1 MKVPFFLFF
10 FSVQILTAQSIPWS
24 EKFDN
29 QSVPSYFEG
38 NISRFTILNN
48 RLYLNHISPD
58 PQNESQ
64 IMRYAPIKYG
74 EPLLWELNVSLDFT
88 PSPQNNLKIYLASS
102 HPNLKN
108 AEYAWFLQ
116 VGGETGDQDKLSLFR
131 QKNNQR
137 TLLAESKPG
146 ILGDKAFNIS
156 FRVQLDEKG

>member
-1 MKVPFFLFF
+1 MKVPSFLFL

-64 IMRYAPIKYG
+64 IMRYAP
-74 EPLLWELNVSLDFT
+74 LNYF
-88 PSPQNNLKIYLASS
+88 
-102 HPNLKN
+102 
-108 AEYAWFLQ
+108 AEM
-116 VGGETGDQDKLSLFR
+116 V
-131 QKNNQR
+131 
-137 TLLAESKPG
+137 
-146 ILGDKAFNIS
+146 
-156 FRVQLDEKG
+156 